1 MKSYT
6 RTKTDS
12 LRSDINYGAFQN
24 IPEPLSEYAT
34 TMVILTRFA
43 TAEASGGEKFG

>member
-1 MKSYT
+1 MKSYI

-12 LRSDINYGAFQN
+12 LRSNINYSTFQTTT
-24 IPEPLSEYAT
+24 EPLSEHAT
-34 TMVILTRFA
+34 AIAMLTRFA